1 MKRLKPNNLGK
12 KYLVEQC
19 ERVSINDYLRQAK
32 KKIKKM
38 LVASQLEVE
47 GLNIDLTIGKTN
59 FNGIRLWFKC
69 PICDKRVGVLYR
81 HAISQN
87 LGCRGCL
94 GLEYRC
100 RKYKGMLE
108 SKVDKI

>member
-32 KKIKKM
+32 KKIKES
-38 LVASQLEVE
+38 LINSQLEIE

-59 FNGIRLWFKC
+59 FNGLRLWFKC
-69 PICDKRVGVLYR
+69 PICNKRVGVLYR
-81 HAISQN
+81 HAISRI

-100 RKYKGMLE
+100 RKYKGMIE
-108 SKVDKI
+108 NSINK